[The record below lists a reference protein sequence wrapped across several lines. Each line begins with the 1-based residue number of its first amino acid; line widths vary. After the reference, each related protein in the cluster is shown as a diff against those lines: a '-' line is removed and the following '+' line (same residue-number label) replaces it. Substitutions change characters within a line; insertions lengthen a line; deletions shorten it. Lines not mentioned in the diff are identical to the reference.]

1 MLSACLAEKV
11 LWWKLF
17 FQWYSAVQRFL
28 DIMPYI
34 NVPKKKGPGL
44 QNSSYDITEELTEA
58 QEIKIFAK
66 QLLVNRLFLGCYKER
81 RFVESLG
88 SYR

>member
-1 MLSACLAEKV
+1 MVET
-11 LWWKLF
+11 F
-17 FQWYSAVQRFL
+17 FSSGIQPHNYSL
-28 DIMPYI
+28 DIMSYI
-34 NVPKKKGPGL
+34 HVPGEKGPGL
-44 QNSSYDITEELTEA
+44 KIPSDDITEE

-66 QLLVNRLFLGCYKER
+66 QMLINRLFLGHYKER

>member
-1 MLSACLAEKV
+1 MS
-11 LWWKLF
+11 
-17 FQWYSAVQRFL
+17 
-28 DIMPYI
+28 YI
-34 NVPKKKGPGL
+34 HVPGEKGPGMKIP
-44 QNSSYDITEELTEA
+44 SDDITEELTEE

-66 QLLVNRLFLGCYKER
+66 QMLINRLFLGYYKER